1 MTTLIH
7 KAIAAPRSRRLPPRT
22 RHALWAYLFIAPLLL
37 YFVVWI
43 ALPVL
48 AAFALSFTNY
58 DTAHAAW
65 VGLSNY
71 RAALTRP
78 EVRQALVNTIQ
89 FGVELIPLNMAIALG
104 LALLVDRQLRGIALF
119 RTAYYLPVLT
129 SLVVAGIVWTALYDL
144 RTGPINALLRLV
156 GLPPQQWLK
165 DPALALHAVVL
176 VRVWKGVG
184 YNMMVFL
191 AGLQTIPQTLYEA
204 AMIDGANAWQ
214 RFRHVTWPMLRPTT
228 FYIFV
233 LACISAFQVFGE
245 IYVMT
250 KGGPAGATK
259 TLIYLIYEQA
269 FQYTNMGY
277 ASALAFVL
285 FLIVGALAIFN
296 LVWLSR
302 RVDYER

>member
-1 MTTLIH
+1 MATMTH
-7 KAIAAPRSRRLPPRT
+7 KVTSTPRRWRLSLRT
-22 RHALWAYLFIAPLLL
+22 RQALWAYMFIAPLLL
-37 YFVVWI
+37 YFVIWI

-48 AAFALSFTNY
+48 AAFVLSFTDYN
-58 DTAHAAW
+58 TARANW
-65 VGLSNY
+65 VGLANY
-71 RAALTRP
+71 RAAVSRP
-78 EVRQALVNTIQ
+78 EVRNALANTLQ
-89 FGVELIPLNMAIALG
+89 FGAELIPLNMAISLG
-104 LALLVDRQLRGIALF
+104 LALLVDRKLRGIALF

-129 SLVVAGIVWTALYDL
+129 SLVVAGIVWTALYDF
-144 RTGPINALLRLV
+144 RAGPINSVLRFF

-165 DPALALHAVVL
+165 NPALALHAVVL

-191 AGLQTIPQTLYEA
+191 AGLQTIPTTLYEA

-214 RFRHVTWPMLRPTT
+214 RFRYVTWPMLRPTT

-277 ASALAFVL
+277 ASALAFLL
-285 FLIVGALAIFN
+285 FLVVGAISIFN

>member
-7 KAIAAPRSRRLPPRT
+7 KAIAAPRSRRLAPRT
-22 RHALWAYLFIAPLLL
+22 RHALWAYLFITPLLL

-48 AAFALSFTNY
+48 AAFALSFTDY
-58 DTAHAAW
+58 DTARATW

-71 RAALTRP
+71 RAALSRP
-78 EVRQALVNTIQ
+78 EVRHALANTLQ
-89 FGVELIPLNMAIALG
+89 FGVELIPLNMAISLG